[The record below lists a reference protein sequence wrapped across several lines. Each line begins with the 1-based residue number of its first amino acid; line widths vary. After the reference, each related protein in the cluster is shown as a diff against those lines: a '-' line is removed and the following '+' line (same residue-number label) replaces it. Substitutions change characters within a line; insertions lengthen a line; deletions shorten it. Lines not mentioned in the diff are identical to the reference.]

1 MVAACRS
8 ESATGSEPMRL
19 LFICG
24 ALLGILTPCGSAEL
38 PEYQLKAAYLY
49 NFAQFTAWPAGIGK
63 RLTLCVFG
71 SDPFGADLD
80 RLQDKLVGT
89 HTLQVQ
95 RGVALGEVAGCQVLY
110 ISRDAVGSL
119 PALLGR
125 IGRKPVLIV
134 TDSPGAARVGAMLNM
149 TVAQNRVT
157 FEANRRAAN
166 DAGLELSSR
175 LLRLATEVIQ

>member
-1 MVAACRS
+1 MGAPGRS
-8 ESATGSEPMRL
+8 ESATGSDPMRL

-49 NFAQFTAWPAGIGK
+49 NFAQFTAWPEGIGK

-71 SDPFGADLD
+71 NDPFGADLD
-80 RLQDKLVGT
+80 RLQDKPVGS
-89 HTLQVQ
+89 HTVHVQ
-95 RGVALGEVAGCQVLY
+95 RKVALGEAANCQVLY
-110 ISRDAVGSL
+110 VSRDSIGSL
-119 PALLGR
+119 TSLQSR
-125 IGRKPVLIV
+125 IGGKPVLIV
-134 TDSPGAARVGAMLNM
+134 TDSPGAVRMGAMLNM

-166 DAGLELSSR
+166 DARLELSSR